1 MELDRKVDFC
11 AFSPQLQP
19 GFSFVGVRRFIMLIR
34 VRCVNQLL
42 TAEPLWASAAQAD
55 AVPAKKTI
63 NGSGSLLRGELALRS
78 KADSWQPGS
87 HIRTHSPADAD
98 IDAPRGVLSGSA

>member
-1 MELDRKVDFC
+1 MELDRKADFC

-63 NGSGSLLRGELALRS
+63 NGSGSLLRGETGTSEQGRQLAARFPHTRS
-78 KADSWQPGS
+78 LPS
-87 HIRTHSPADAD
+87 
-98 IDAPRGVLSGSA
+98 